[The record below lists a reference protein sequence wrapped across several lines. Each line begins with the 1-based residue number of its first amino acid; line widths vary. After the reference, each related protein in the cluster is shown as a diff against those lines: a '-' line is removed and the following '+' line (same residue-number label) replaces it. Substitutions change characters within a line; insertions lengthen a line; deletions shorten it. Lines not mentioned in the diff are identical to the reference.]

1 MTDTEKLLQLKELLL
16 TEDRDFA
23 NDILRKLDLL
33 EETVYVNENLSEK
46 VNPIIDRKIETLI
59 DEMPDKLGPTITA
72 TLKSEIK
79 NSQDSIVDALFP
91 IIGKMIKKYI
101 QQEMKT
107 LSDNINAQVQSTFSI
122 KKIKRKIKA
131 LFFEISEI
139 DIVMSE
145 LSAPKLQQV
154 FVIEKGS
161 GLVIA
166 SHSKTDPSD
175 NEHAKQTID
184 QDMIAGMLTAI
195 KNFVEDAFN
204 AGNQSLENIEYELYT
219 IQIQN
224 FSSYYMAVVVSGA
237 IDNNFKSKFQDY
249 MLDFADQNL
258 KKSLDNHKLISEK
271 LEIFFKNE

>member
-1 MTDTEKLLQLKELLL
+1 MTDSEKLLQLKELLL

-33 EETVYVNENLSEK
+33 EETVYINENLSDK

-101 QQEMKT
+101 QQEIKT
-107 LSDNINAQVQSTFSI
+107 LSDSINAQVQSTFSV
-122 KKIKRKIKA
+122 KKYKRKIKA
-131 LFFEISEI
+131 VFFQISETEI
-139 DIVMSE
+139 ILSE
-145 LSAPKLQQV
+145 LSIPKIQQI

-161 GLVIA
+161 GLIIA
-166 SHSKTDPSD
+166 SYSKT
-175 NEHAKQTID
+175 ETID
-184 QDMIAGMLTAI
+184 EDMIAGMLTAI
-195 KNFVEDAFN
+195 KSFVEDAFN

-224 FSSYYMAVVVSGA
+224 FSSYYMAAVVSGA
-237 IDNNFKSKFQDY
+237 IDNNFKSKFQDD
-249 MLDFADQNL
+249 MMDFASENL
-258 KKSLDNHKLISEK
+258 KNNLDNHKLISEK
-271 LEIFFKNE
+271 LETFFKNE

>member
-1 MTDTEKLLQLKELLL
+1 MTDTEKLIQLKNLLL

-59 DEMPDKLGPTITA
+59 EEMPNKLGPTITA

-79 NSQDSIVDALFP
+79 NSQDTIVDALFP

-122 KKIKRKIKA
+122 KKYKRKIKSV
-131 LFFEISEI
+131 FFGISEN

-145 LSAPKLQQV
+145 LSAPKIQQI
-154 FVIEKGS
+154 FIIEKGS
-161 GLVIA
+161 GLIIA
-166 SHSKTDPSD
+166 SYSKT
-175 NEHAKQTID
+175 ETID

-195 KNFVEDAFN
+195 KSFVEDAFS

-224 FSSYYMAVVVSGA
+224 FSSYYMAAVVSGA
-237 IDNNFKSKFQDY
+237 IDNNFKSRFQDN
-249 MLDFADQNL
+249 MMDFADQNL
-258 KKSLDNHKLISEK
+258 KKDLDNHKLISEK
-271 LEIFFKNE
+271 LETFFKDE